1 MAVKVD
7 FGFSLVDIP
16 ASALTAERLRMDV
29 VSNNIANVDTT
40 RTPTGGPYRRR
51 FVVFEPIL
59 DEDIPR
65 GVRVS
70 AVLVDNSPPRLVYDP
85 SHPDAN
91 TAGYV
96 AYPNIDIVTE
106 MVDLMGATRAYEANS
121 VSLSM
126 ARSMYLKTLEIG
138 R

>member
-1 MAVKVD
+1 MKVS

-65 GVRVS
+65 GVKVS
-70 AVLVDNSPPRLVYDP
+70 AVLADNSPPRLVYDP

-91 TAGYV
+91 AAGYV

>member
-1 MAVKVD
+1 VKVK

-16 ASALTAERLRMDV
+16 GSALTAERLRLDII
-29 VSNNIANVDTT
+29 SNNIANVDTT
-40 RTPTGGPYRRR
+40 RTPAGGPYKRR

-59 DEDIPR
+59 DEKVPR
-65 GVRVS
+65 GVRV
-70 AVLVDNSPPRLVYDP
+70 AAILTDNSPPRLVYDP

-106 MVDLMGATRAYEANS
+106 MVDLIGATRAYEANS

>member
-1 MAVKVD
+1 MKVN

-59 DEDIPR
+59 DEDVPR

-70 AVLVDNSPPRLVYDP
+70 AVLADNSPPRLVYDP

-91 TAGYV
+91 AAGYV

>member
-1 MAVKVD
+1 MKVK

-16 ASALTAERLRMDV
+16 GSALTAERLRLDII
-29 VSNNIANVDTT
+29 SNNIANVDTT
-40 RTPTGGPYRRR
+40 RTPAGGPYKRR

-59 DEDIPR
+59 DEKVPR
-65 GVRVS
+65 GVRV
-70 AVLVDNSPPRLVYDP
+70 AAILTDNSPPRLVYDP

-106 MVDLMGATRAYEANS
+106 MVDLIGATRAYEANS

>member
-1 MAVKVD
+1 MKVN

-59 DEDIPR
+59 DEDVPR

-70 AVLVDNSPPRLVYDP
+70 AVLADNSPPRLVYDP

-106 MVDLMGATRAYEANS
+106 MVDLIGATRAYEANS